1 MKEEQKAR
9 PWVVALAA
17 ALAVT
22 ALALAPPARAAEQPR
37 TLVPVGRAVGVKLF
51 SDGVMVVGFS
61 EVASDQGRA
70 APARD
75 CGLREGDIITH
86 INREEVDT
94 IEEVQAALQQ
104 AGDAGL
110 SIRALRDDQTIQ
122 FTAHAVRCGSDGQY
136 KLGAWIR
143 DSMAGIGTVTFWDP
157 ESGTFGALGH
167 GINDVDTAQLMP
179 LQSGSILYSDVAG
192 VKKGEKGAP
201 GELKGAFQP
210 DRDQGTLYANTP
222 GGVFGTLG
230 SGDFFQN
237 SQAVAVADRDEVRTG
252 PAVILSNVSG
262 DEVREYAVEITRIFP
277 QNGEDTRDLMLKVTD
292 PDLLAATGG
301 IVQGMSGS
309 PILQDGKL
317 VGAVTHVLVND
328 PQQGYGILA
337 QRMLQLAE
345 ESRPAGS

>member
-61 EVASDQGRA
+61 EVASDQGRS

-75 CGLREGDIITH
+75 CGLKEGDIITH
-86 INREEVDT
+86 INRSEVDT
-94 IEEVQAALQQ
+94 VEEVQAALQQ
-104 AGDAGL
+104 AGDADM
-110 SIRALRDDQTIQ
+110 SIRALRDDRTVQ
-122 FTAHAVRCGSDGQY
+122 FTARAVRCSSDGQY

-157 ESGTFGALGH
+157 ETGVFGALGH

-179 LQSGSILYSDVAG
+179 LQSGGILYSDVAG
-192 VKKGEKGAP
+192 VKRGEKGAP
-201 GELKGAFQP
+201 GELKGAFQA
-210 DRDQGTLYANTP
+210 DRDLGELYANTP
-222 GGVFGTLG
+222 GGVFGTLAT
-230 SGDFFQN
+230 SDFFQTA
-237 SQAVAVADRDEVRTG
+237 QPVPVAAEHEVRTG
-252 PAVILSNVSG
+252 PATILSNVSG
-262 DEVREYAVEITRIFP
+262 DQVREYAVEITRIFP
-277 QNGEDTRDLMLKVTD
+277 QNGEDTRDLMLRVTD
-292 PDLLAATGG
+292 PALLAATGG

-317 VGAVTHVLVND
+317 VGAVTHV
-328 PQQGYGILA
+328 QA
-337 QRMLQLAE
+337 
-345 ESRPAGS
+345 RP